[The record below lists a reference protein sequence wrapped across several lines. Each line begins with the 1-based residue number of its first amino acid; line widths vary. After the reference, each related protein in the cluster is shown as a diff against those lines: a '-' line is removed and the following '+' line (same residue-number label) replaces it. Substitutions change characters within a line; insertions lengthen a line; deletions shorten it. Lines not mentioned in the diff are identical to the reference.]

1 MGVNP
6 RHPAGQEDL
15 MGNYRFHTPD
25 GVSDMLPEVCATK
38 RGIENKLR
46 TLFDASGYQEI
57 ETPGIEFFDVYAGG
71 NFVAPENLYKLTD
84 REGRILVLRYDG
96 TVPAARLAATVLKDY
111 PLPLRLSY
119 IENMYRF
126 LESGGGKQREFS
138 QAGIELMGVRN
149 AQADAEVIA
158 TSIAAALEIGLT
170 DLQVA
175 VGQVDFFLGL
185 MEEWG
190 VSEEDADLLSKL
202 VDRKDSVMLEKMAD
216 RMSLSPE
223 NKETLLMIPTLFG
236 TYDTIDLLE
245 KRVEGPR
252 AKAALSDLREILE
265 TLADYGY
272 MKYISLDLGMLRSL
286 DYYTGMIFKGF
297 TREVGFPIISGG
309 RYDKVVSV
317 FGRDVPAVGFSIG
330 ITLCITA
337 LHRQE
342 WSRER
347 RSTDVIIGYDA
358 ETGLRKKAIQAA
370 RELRKKKMKVI
381 LDCSGKDEN
390 GLNSYAKSNGIGQ
403 VIYLKEGDCCC
414 TEEETEEK

>member
-1 MGVNP
+1 MSVKPCHQNDW
-6 RHPAGQEDL
+6 RVL

-38 RGIENKLR
+38 RGIESKLR
-46 TLFDASGYQEI
+46 NLFDASGYQEI
-57 ETPGIEFFDVYAGG
+57 ETPGIEFFDVYASG
-71 NFVAPENLYKLTD
+71 NFVAQENMYKLTD
-84 REGRILVLRYDG
+84 QEGRILVLRYDG

-111 PLPLRLSY
+111 TLPLRLSY

-126 LESGGGKQREFS
+126 RESGGGKQREFA
-138 QAGIELMGVRN
+138 QAGIELMGVSN

-158 TSIAAALEIGLT
+158 TSIAAALEVGLS

-185 MEEWG
+185 IEEWG
-190 VSEEDADLLSKL
+190 IGGEDADLLSKL
-202 VDRKDSVMLEKMAD
+202 VDRKDSVMLEKMAE
-216 RMSLSPE
+216 RLGLSPE
-223 NKETLLMIPTLFG
+223 NRDTLMMIPTLFG

-245 KRVEGPR
+245 KRVAGAR
-252 AKAALSDLREILE
+252 AKAALANLREILD
-265 TLADYGY
+265 TIKDYGY

-309 RYDKVVSV
+309 RYDRVVSV

-342 WSRER
+342 WSKER
-347 RSTDVIIGYDA
+347 KSTDIIIGYDA
-358 ETGLRKKAIQAA
+358 GPGLRKKAIRAA

-390 GLNSYAKSNGIGQ
+390 ELNDYAKKSEIGQ
-403 VIYLKEGDCCC
+403 VIYIKDGECCC
-414 TEEETEEK
+414 TAEETEEK

>member
-1 MGVNP
+1 
-6 RHPAGQEDL
+6 

-38 RGIENKLR
+38 RGIEGKLR
-46 TLFDASGYQEI
+46 NLFDASGYQEI

-71 NFVAPENLYKLTD
+71 NFVTQENMYKLTD
-84 REGRILVLRYDG
+84 QEGRILVLRYDG
-96 TVPAARLAATVLKDY
+96 TIPAARLSATVLKDY
-111 PLPLRLSY
+111 ALPLRLSY

-126 LESGGGKQREFS
+126 RESGGGKQREFA
-138 QAGIELMGVRN
+138 QAGVELMGVRN

-158 TSIAAALEIGLT
+158 LSIASALEIGLS

-190 VSEEDADLLSKL
+190 IGEEDADLLSKL

-216 RMSLSPE
+216 RLSLSPE
-223 NKETLLMIPTLFG
+223 NKKTLLMIPTLFG

-245 KRVEGPR
+245 KRVEGKR
-252 AKAALSDLREILE
+252 AKAALSDLRDILD

-286 DYYTGMIFKGF
+286 EYYTGMIFKGF

-317 FGRDVPAVGFSIG
+317 FGRDLPAVGFSIG

-342 WSRER
+342 WSVER
-347 RSTDVIIGYDA
+347 KSVDVVIGYDILP
-358 ETGLRKKAIQAA
+358 GLRKKAIRAA
-370 RELRKKKMKVI
+370 RELRKRKMRVI
-381 LDCSGKDEN
+381 LDCSGKNERDLN
-390 GLNSYAKSNGIGQ
+390 GYAKSNGIGQ
-403 VIYLKEGDCCC
+403 VIYIKDGDCCC
-414 TEEETEEK
+414 AEGETEAK